1 MEEGNKTK
9 TKNGKEKR
17 KGESGH
23 TYAPPDNFVGY
34 FHLSTD
40 IREKKKKGENNP
52 WDGKGTLR
60 KKERNKLTTQH
71 TKK

>member
-34 FHLSTD
+34 FHLS
-40 IREKKKKGENNP
+40 INIWEMG
-52 WDGKGTLR
+52 
-60 KKERNKLTTQH
+60 Q
-71 TKK
+71 